1 MKTKEFWITVFSAWM
16 VFIGIDFLFH
26 ASLFET
32 LWQGEIAAF
41 KSQLD
46 LFLLI
51 PAGYGSFLLLTILAG
66 WVFGL
71 AFSKQ
76 PDRKRYLKTSLI
88 FSSLFAASHFLAL
101 YSFIKA
107 PLKHLLLFSAV
118 YFIELFAV
126 MTVFYRAVNTQRIHR
141 VIVGSLSLFVAL
153 LIVGIVIQNLG

>member
-32 LWQGEIAAF
+32 LWHKEIAAL

-51 PAGYGSFLLLTILAG
+51 PAGYGSFLLLTILTG

-76 PDRKRYLKTSLI
+76 PDRKQYLKTALI
-88 FSSLFAASHFLAL
+88 FSGLFAASHFLAL
-101 YSFIKA
+101 YSFVNV
-107 PLKHLLLFSAV
+107 PLKHLLLLSVV

-126 MTVFYRAVNTQRIHR
+126 MTVFYRAVTTRRIR
-141 VIVGSLSLFVAL
+141 RIIVCSLSLFVAL
-153 LIVGIVIQNLG
+153 LIIGIVIQNLG